1 MAGVGALIG
10 GGLQVASSIFGGVQA
25 SKAMKKVRKN
35 LQERQ
40 KANKAWYDQRYNE
53 DALQRADAQRV
64 LAQTE
69 ESIRNR
75 NRQSAGTQAVMGG
88 TEASAAAARE
98 ANSTALSS
106 TMASMAASAASRKDA
121 VEQQYM
127 KTRDSLDDSLNDLEI
142 KKAGEIAKAVQGVA
156 DAGGKMANAF

>member
-1 MAGVGALIG
+1 MAMVGSIVGA
-10 GGLQVASSIFGGVQA
+10 GLGAAASIFGGIQA
-25 SKAMKKVRKN
+25 SKAMKKVKKN
-35 LQERQ
+35 LEQRKE
-40 KANKAWYDQRYNE
+40 ANKAWYDRRYNE

-64 LAQTE
+64 LTMTDE
-69 ESIRNR
+69 RIRNR
-75 NRQSAGTQAVMGG
+75 NKQSAGAQAVMGG

-106 TMASMAASAASRKDA
+106 TMASMAANAASRKDA
-121 VEQQYM
+121 VEQQYI

-156 DAGGKMANAF
+156 DAGGKMAKAF

>member
-1 MAGVGALIG
+1 MAGIGAIIG
-10 GGLQVASSIFGGVQA
+10 GGLNAASSIFGGVLA
-25 SKAMKKVRKN
+25 NKAMNKVRKN
-35 LQERQ
+35 LQQRQ

-69 ESIRNR
+69 EIIRNR
-75 NRQSAGTQAVMGG
+75 SRQSAGTQAVMGG

-98 ANSTALSS
+98 ANSQTLSS
-106 TMASMAASAASRKDA
+106 TMASMAASAESRKDA

-156 DAGGKMANAF
+156 DAGSNMAKAF

>member
-1 MAGVGALIG
+1 MAGIGAIIG
-10 GGLQVASSIFGGVQA
+10 GGLDAASSIFGHVQA
-25 SKAMKKVRKN
+25 LKAMKKVRKN
-35 LQERQ
+35 LQQRQ
-40 KANKAWYDQRYNE
+40 KALKAWYDQRYNE

-69 ESIRNR
+69 EIIRNR
-75 NRQSAGTQAVMGG
+75 SRQSAGTQAVMGG

-98 ANSTALSS
+98 ANSQTLSS

-142 KKAGEIAKAVQGVA
+142 NKAGEIAKAVQGVA
-156 DAGGKMANAF
+156 DAGGKMAKAF

>member
-1 MAGVGALIG
+1 MAMVGSIVGA
-10 GGLQVASSIFGGVQA
+10 GLGAAASIFGGIQA
-25 SKAMKKVRKN
+25 SKAMKKVKKN
-35 LQERQ
+35 LEQRKE
-40 KANKAWYDQRYNE
+40 ANKAWYDRRYNE

-64 LAQTE
+64 LTMTDE
-69 ESIRNR
+69 RIRNR
-75 NRQSAGTQAVMGG
+75 NKQSAGAQAVMGG

-106 TMASMAASAASRKDA
+106 TMASMAANAASRKDA

-156 DAGGKMANAF
+156 DAGGKMAKAF

>member
-1 MAGVGALIG
+1 MAGIGAIIG
-10 GGLQVASSIFGGVQA
+10 GGLDAASSIFGHVQA
-25 SKAMKKVRKN
+25 LKAMKKVRKN
-35 LQERQ
+35 LQQRQ

-69 ESIRNR
+69 EIIRNR
-75 NRQSAGTQAVMGG
+75 SRQSAGTQTVMGG

-98 ANSTALSS
+98 ANSQTLSS

-142 KKAGEIAKAVQGVA
+142 NKAGEIAKAVQGVA
-156 DAGGKMANAF
+156 DAGGKMAKAF

>member
-1 MAGVGALIG
+1 MAGIGAIIG
-10 GGLQVASSIFGGVQA
+10 GGLDAASSIFGHVQA
-25 SKAMKKVRKN
+25 LKAMKKVRKN
-35 LQERQ
+35 LQQRKE
-40 KANKAWYDQRYNE
+40 ANKAWYDQRYNE

-69 ESIRNR
+69 ETLRNR
-75 NRQSAGTQAVMGG
+75 SRQSAGTQAVMGG

-98 ANSTALSS
+98 ADSQTLSS

-156 DAGGKMANAF
+156 DAGGKMAKAF

>member
-1 MAGVGALIG
+1 MAGIGAIIG
-10 GGLQVASSIFGGVQA
+10 GGLDAASSIFGHVQA
-25 SKAMKKVRKN
+25 LKAMKKVRKN
-35 LQERQ
+35 LQQRQ

-69 ESIRNR
+69 EIIRNR
-75 NRQSAGTQAVMGG
+75 SRQSAGTQAVMGG

-98 ANSTALSS
+98 ANSQTLSS

-142 KKAGEIAKAVQGVA
+142 KKAGEIASAVQGVA
-156 DAGGKMANAF
+156 DAGGKMAKAF

>member
-1 MAGVGALIG
+1 MAGIGAIIG
-10 GGLQVASSIFGGVQA
+10 GGLSAASSIFGGVMA
-25 SKAMKKVRKN
+25 SKAMKKVKKN
-35 LQERQ
+35 LQQRKE
-40 KANKAWYDQRYNE
+40 ANKAWYDQRYNE

-69 ESIRNR
+69 ETLRNR
-75 NRQSAGTQAVMGG
+75 SRQSAGTQAVMGG
-88 TEASAAAARE
+88 TEASAAVARE
-98 ANSTALSS
+98 ADSQTLSS

-156 DAGGKMANAF
+156 DAGGKMAKAF

>member
-1 MAGVGALIG
+1 MVGSIVGA
-10 GGLQVASSIFGGVQA
+10 GLGAAASIFGGIQA
-25 SKAMKKVRKN
+25 SKAMKKVKKN
-35 LQERQ
+35 LEQRKE
-40 KANKAWYDQRYNE
+40 ANKAWYDRRYNE

-64 LAQTE
+64 LTMTDE
-69 ESIRNR
+69 RIRNR
-75 NRQSAGTQAVMGG
+75 NKQSAGAQAVMGG

-106 TMASMAASAASRKDA
+106 TMASMAANAASRKDA

-156 DAGGKMANAF
+156 DAGGKMAKAF

>member
-1 MAGVGALIG
+1 MAMVGSIVDA
-10 GGLQVASSIFGGVQA
+10 GLGAAASIFGGIQA
-25 SKAMKKVRKN
+25 SKAMKKVKKN
-35 LQERQ
+35 LEQRKE
-40 KANKAWYDQRYNE
+40 ANKAWYDRRYNE

-64 LAQTE
+64 LTMTDE
-69 ESIRNR
+69 RIRNR
-75 NRQSAGTQAVMGG
+75 NKQSAGAQAVMGG

-106 TMASMAASAASRKDA
+106 TMASMAANAASRKDA

-156 DAGGKMANAF
+156 DAGGKMAKAF

>member
-1 MAGVGALIG
+1 MAGIGAIIG
-10 GGLQVASSIFGGVQA
+10 GGLDAASSIFGHVQA
-25 SKAMKKVRKN
+25 LKAMKKVRKN
-35 LQERQ
+35 LQQRQ

-69 ESIRNR
+69 EIIRNR
-75 NRQSAGTQAVMGG
+75 SRQSVGTQAVMGG
-88 TEASAAAARE
+88 TEADAAAARE
-98 ANSTALSS
+98 ANSQTLSS

-156 DAGGKMANAF
+156 DAGGKMAKAF